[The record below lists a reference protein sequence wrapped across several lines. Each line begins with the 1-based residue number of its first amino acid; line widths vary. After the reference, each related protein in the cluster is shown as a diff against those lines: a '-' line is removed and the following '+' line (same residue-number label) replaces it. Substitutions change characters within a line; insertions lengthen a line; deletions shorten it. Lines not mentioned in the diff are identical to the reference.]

1 MTAFSRRFFV
11 TRAISGVCFSAV
23 QPIAGVVAQPA
34 AHVRVELFRGAGNVF
49 SRGMDTLAQT
59 INRNGYSARVHAHGA
74 WRSTVGQIAERHAR
88 GQRDVVIL
96 IGHSLGGNA
105 ALLAADELNQQN
117 IPVAL
122 IVTFDATRP
131 RPVPR
136 HVLRLFN
143 FYQNNGF
150 GRRIDPGPGFRGDLN
165 NVDLTADRSFNHWTI
180 DESPRLHRKV
190 MRQIVYVENKRPA

>member
-1 MTAFSRRFFV
+1 MTTFTRRFFV
-11 TRAISGVCFSAV
+11 TRAMGGGCFAAV
-23 QPIAGVVAQPA
+23 QPIARVVAQPA
-34 AHVRVELFRGAGNVF
+34 AHVRVELFRGMGNVF
-49 SRGMDTLAQT
+49 SRGLDTLAQT

-74 WRSTVGQIAERHAR
+74 WQSTVSQIVARRAR
-88 GQRDVVIL
+88 GERDVIVL
-96 IGHSLGGNA
+96 IGHSLGANA
-105 ALLAADELNQQN
+105 TLLAADELSRQDIQ
-117 IPVAL
+117 VAL

-136 HVLRLFN
+136 NVLRLFN